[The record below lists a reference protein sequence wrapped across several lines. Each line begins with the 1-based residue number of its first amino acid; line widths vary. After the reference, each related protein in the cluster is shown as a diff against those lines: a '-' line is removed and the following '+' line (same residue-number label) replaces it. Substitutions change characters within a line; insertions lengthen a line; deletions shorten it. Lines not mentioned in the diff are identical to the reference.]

1 METIFLIPEAIFHI
15 YTLKLV
21 LVDPHSS
28 VSNFH
33 IRVVTVQTWEAAPH
47 NIGLKLY

>member
-1 METIFLIPEAIFHI
+1 METIFLIPEAIFQI
-15 YTLKLV
+15 YNLKLV

-28 VSNFH
+28 EGNFH
-33 IRVVTVQTWEAAPH
+33 IRVVTLQTWEATPH